1 MFLKVQKK
9 EEKLF
14 FMVLSK
20 VSQDY
25 LLNLMKMPKN
35 KELLD
40 SLKVL
45 ERVLQELWSNPS
57 LVLLMEHPKQLK
69 VSKTLLYILKTKLM
83 TQGSD
88 IREFFILNA
97 LLSEIITHQIA
108 NYMELSVKLNMKK
121 SMDLKILSLLT
132 VIFQERIDS
141 FWY

>member
-1 MFLKVQKK
+1 
-9 EEKLF
+9 
-14 FMVLSK
+14 MVLSK

-45 ERVLQELWSNPS
+45 ERVLQELWSNP
-57 LVLLMEHPKQLK
+57 LQVLLMEHPKQLK

-97 LLSEIITHQIA
+97 LLSEIITH
-108 NYMELSVKLNMKK
+108 
-121 SMDLKILSLLT
+121 
-132 VIFQERIDS
+132 
-141 FWY
+141 